1 MKYYFKL
8 IRPIN
13 LLIIGL
19 TMVAVR
25 YFFFSIGG
33 KVIVDSTIEKFN
45 FSLLVLSTILVAGA
59 GNVINDYFDV
69 KADKINKPNK
79 LFITKYV
86 SKRKAIM
93 YHWFL
98 NILSLIIA
106 SYLSLYYHTLLYFII
121 HFLAINILW
130 GYSAYFKRKLLI
142 GNILIASL
150 TSLVIWQCGYFF
162 YSIYE
167 FNQTI
172 YDIQDSTE
180 FYKRLLSWKQTF
192 LFDWNFIIF
201 LCLFAFIL
209 NLAREII
216 KDLEDIPGD
225 KKLNAQTLAIY
236 LGIKKTSAVVSF
248 ILLMVPA
255 TYFLILINYTEKI
268 TLNDILITLPLLI
281 ASLILILISLI
292 ILFDQDINSKL
303 KRIDQTI
310 KLTMIIGVLTPLYWG
325 VFFNSM

>member
-121 HFLAINILW
+121 HLLAINILW

>member
-1 MKYYFKL
+1 
-8 IRPIN
+8 
-13 LLIIGL
+13 
-19 TMVAVR
+19 MVAVR

-121 HFLAINILW
+121 HLLAINILW

>member
-8 IRPIN
+8 IRPVN
-13 LLIIGL
+13 LLVMGL
-19 TMVAVR
+19 TMVSVR

-45 FSLLVLSTILVAGA
+45 FSLLVLSTLLVAGA

-86 SKRKAIM
+86 SKRKAII
-93 YHWFL
+93 YHCVL

-106 SYLSLYYHTLLYFII
+106 SYLSIYYETWTYFIV
-121 HFLAINILW
+121 HFLAINLLW

-167 FNQTI
+167 FNQAI

-180 FYKRLLSWKQTF
+180 FYKHLLFWKQTF

-225 KKLNAQTLAIY
+225 KKLNAQTLALY
-236 LGIKKTSAVVSF
+236 LGIKKTSSVVSF

-255 TYFLILINYTEKI
+255 TYFLLLIKYTEKI
-268 TLNDILITLPLLI
+268 TQNDILITLP
-281 ASLILILISLI
+281 ILIVSIITLYLSL
-292 ILFDQDINSKL
+292 LLWFDLNLNSKL
-303 KRIDQTI
+303 KRIDQVI
-310 KLTMIIGVLTPLYWG
+310 KVTMLIGILTPVYWAIL
-325 VFFNSM
+325 

>member
-1 MKYYFKL
+1 
-8 IRPIN
+8 
-13 LLIIGL
+13 
-19 TMVAVR
+19 MVAVR

-121 HFLAINILW
+121 HLLAINILW

-281 ASLILILISLI
+281 VSLILILISLI

>member
-1 MKYYFKL
+1 
-8 IRPIN
+8 
-13 LLIIGL
+13 
-19 TMVAVR
+19 MVAVR